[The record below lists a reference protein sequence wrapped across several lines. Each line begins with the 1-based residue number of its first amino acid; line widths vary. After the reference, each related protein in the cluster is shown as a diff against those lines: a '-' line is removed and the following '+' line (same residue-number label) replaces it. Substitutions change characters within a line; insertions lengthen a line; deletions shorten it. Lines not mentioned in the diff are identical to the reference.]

1 MKVKPLA
8 DRRRVNATLTAGQE
22 GGSPRRGPKGK
33 RNGVARAYAEQHGAA
48 ARRRGS
54 SVTAEQ
60 SRSQGLAKKHAGIPE
75 EGTR

>member
-8 DRRRVNATLTAGQE
+8 DRRRVNAALTAGQE

-33 RNGVARAYAEQHGAA
+33 RNGVARAYAEQHGAG
-48 ARRRGS
+48 GS